1 MEDVRILIVDDD
13 PGALETLVDIF
24 EEMGYR
30 AEAAASG
37 EQALQKIADR
47 FFNVALLDIRLPDM
61 EGTELLSR
69 LRQLHPDTDCIITTG
84 YASKDTSIQAINEG
98 AYAYIEK
105 PLDMA
110 KVSATIQQAVDR
122 QRLERDNR
130 HLLDRLKAL
139 EEVTDSALSKLELD
153 ELLSTLL
160 ERAARYLGA
169 NAGAIL
175 LLDESGKRL
184 EMRKFWGPEG
194 EEHSPFSL
202 PVDASF
208 AGRVLREELPLVA
221 RGEDLDPDTMA
232 PYVLRRGIQSILGVP
247 MRARGQVIGVAHID
261 RLSPIEF
268 TADEVSLFE
277 KLADRAAIL
286 IDHARLFEEQRQMAE
301 RQRRSAEEARSLYE
315 VAGSLVASMGLKE
328 RLQLIAEHLAR
339 VTGASRCM
347 IGLLERDSLTLEFV
361 SGDGD
366 EEREVER
373 IETDEIGPEL
383 RRALQGG
390 RANIVPII
398 VRDAATGGLTTTDL
412 PKRYDIRSVL
422 LLPLAYSG
430 RIMGVIGLDEP
441 GKVRDFTNDERRL
454 GQIIAGQA
462 AVAIE
467 NARTFERERAIARE
481 LQESFLPATPPQI
494 PGFDVKKRYEPA
506 YALAQVGGDY
516 FDFIELGDGRFGLV
530 MGDVCGKGVTAAVY
544 TAMSKY
550 MLRAFASEDPAP
562 DRAMTR
568 LNAALFNQMS
578 EECMFITI
586 VYAVLDTRAGTLT
599 YANAAHPHPLLY
611 DPRECT
617 FQELATTGG
626 MVGAIPTMEYEAR
639 TVALPL
645 GSVLAMFTDGV
656 TEARTGTQM
665 LEMAGVQRVIA
676 ASASRNADGIA
687 EEIYQAAL
695 RQSGG
700 SLTDD
705 VAIVVLKYV
714 GENTPGH

>member
-1 MEDVRILIVDDD
+1 MTSGINMEDVRILIVDDD

-37 EQALQKIADR
+37 EQALQKIAGR

-61 EGTELLSR
+61 EGTELLTR

-98 AYAYIEK
+98 AFAYIEK

-110 KVSATIQQAVDR
+110 KVSATIQQAVDK
-122 QRLERDNR
+122 QKLESYNR
-130 HLLDRLKAL
+130 HLLARLKAL
-139 EEVTDSALSKLELD
+139 EDVTDSALSKLELD
-153 ELLSTLL
+153 DLLGTLL
-160 ERAARYLGA
+160 ERAVVHLRA

-184 EMRKFWGPEG
+184 EIRKFWGPEG
-194 EEHSPFSL
+194 ADRSPISL

-208 AGRVLREELPLVA
+208 AGRVLREGTSLVA
-221 RGEDLDPDTMA
+221 RGEDLDPETSA
-232 PYVLRRGIQSILGVP
+232 PYLFRRGIQSILGVP
-247 MRARGQVIGVAHID
+247 MRARGEMIGVAHID
-261 RLSPIEF
+261 RLSPDEF
-268 TADEVSLFE
+268 TADEIGLFE

-286 IDHARLFEEQRQMAE
+286 IDHARLYEEQRSMAE
-301 RQRRSAEEARSLYE
+301 RQRRAAEEAQTLYE
-315 VAGSLVASMGLKE
+315 VAQSLVAKMGLTE
-328 RLQLIAEHLAR
+328 RLQLIAGHLAR
-339 VTGASRCM
+339 VTGAPRCM
-347 IGLLERDSLTLEFV
+347 IGLLERDSLVIEFI
-361 SGDGD
+361 SGGD
-366 EEREVER
+366 ERESER
-373 IETDEIGPEL
+373 IEMDEMGPDL
-383 RRALQGG
+383 RHALETG
-390 RANIVPII
+390 AAWI
-398 VRDAATGGLTTTDL
+398 VRDAPSGELTTTEL
-412 PKRYDIRSVL
+412 PKRHNIRSVL
-422 LLPLAYSG
+422 LLPLAYMG
-430 RIMGVIGLDEP
+430 RVIGVIGMDEP
-441 GKVRDFTNDERRL
+441 GTIRDFTNDERRL

-467 NARTFERERAIARE
+467 NARTFEQQRAIASE
-481 LQESFLPATPPQI
+481 LQESLLPAEPPAI
-494 PGFDVKKRYEPA
+494 PGFDVQPKYEPA

-516 FDFIELGDGRFGLV
+516 FDFIELGDGRFGIV

-550 MLRAFASEDPAP
+550 MLRAYAAEDPAP
-562 DRAMTR
+562 DRVMTR

-586 VYAVLDTRAGTLT
+586 VYGVLDTRAGTFT

-611 DPRECT
+611 DPRHET
-617 FQELATTGG
+617 FEELATTGG

-639 TVALPL
+639 TVTLPL
-645 GSVLAMFTDGV
+645 GSVLALFTDGV
-656 TEARTGTQM
+656 TEARTGSQM
-665 LEMAGVQRVIA
+665 LEMAGVRQVIA
-676 ASASRNADGIA
+676 ACARCTAAEIA

-705 VAIVVLKYV
+705 VAIVILKRV
-714 GENTPGH
+714 GESTPDG

>member
-24 EEMGYR
+24 EDMGYR
-30 AEAAASG
+30 VEAADTG

-69 LRQLHPDTDCIITTG
+69 LRQLHPETDCIITTG
-84 YASKDTSIQAINEG
+84 YASQATSIQAINEG

-105 PLDMA
+105 PLDLA
-110 KVSATIQQAVDR
+110 KVSATIQQAVDK

-130 HLLDRLKAL
+130 HLLDRLRAL
-139 EEVTDSALSKLELD
+139 DQMTDSALSVLELD
-153 ELLSTLL
+153 DLLSTLL
-160 ERAARYLGA
+160 ERAVRFLDAK
-169 NAGAIL
+169 AGAIL
-175 LLDESGKRL
+175 LLDESGQRL
-184 EMRKFWGPEG
+184 EMRRFWPPDGAEQN
-194 EEHSPFSL
+194 SFSL
-202 PVDASF
+202 PVEASF
-208 AGRVLREELPLVA
+208 AGRVLREGRPLVA
-221 RGEDLDPDTMA
+221 RGEDLDPATMA
-232 PYVLRRGIQSILGVP
+232 PNAFRRGIQSVLGVP
-247 MRARGQVIGVAHID
+247 MRARGRAMGVAHID
-261 RLSPIEF
+261 RVSPNEF

-286 IDHARLFEEQRQMAE
+286 IDHARLYEDQRLMAE
-301 RQRRSAEEARSLYE
+301 QQRRAAAEAQTLYE
-315 VAGSLVASMGLKE
+315 VAQSLVAQMGLEE
-328 RLQLIAEHLAR
+328 RLQLIAGHLAR
-339 VTGASRCM
+339 VTGATRCM
-347 IGLLERDSLTLEFV
+347 IGMLERDSLTLEFV
-361 SGDGD
+361 SGGGANGQ
-366 EEREVER
+366 REPER
-373 IETDEIGPEL
+373 IEPDEQGTLL
-383 RRALQGG
+383 RHVLERAET
-390 RANIVPII
+390 RV
-398 VRDAATGGLTTTDL
+398 VRDASTGELTTTDL
-412 PKRYDIRSVL
+412 PKRHNIRSVL

-441 GKVRDFTNDERRL
+441 GAVRDFTDDQLRL

-467 NARTFERERAIARE
+467 NARTFERQRAIARE
-481 LQESFLPATPPQI
+481 LQESLLPNAPPAI
-494 PGFDVKKRYEPA
+494 PGFEVYPRYEPA

-516 FDFIELGDGRFGLV
+516 FDFIELGDGRIGIV

-550 MLRAFASEDPAP
+550 MLRAYVAEDPSP

-586 VYAVLDTRAGTLT
+586 VYAVLDMRTGVLT

-611 DPRECT
+611 DPREDA
-617 FQELATTGG
+617 FQELVTTGG

-639 TVALPL
+639 TVALRP
-645 GSVLAMFTDGV
+645 GSVLAFFTDGV

-676 ASASRNADGIA
+676 GCASRNAEGIA

-700 SLTDD
+700 NLTDD
-705 VAIVVLKYV
+705 VAIVVLKYF
-714 GENTPGH
+714 GEGASGH